1 MHRLTHAIK
10 TARRE
15 DSMVLLFTSFRVPS
29 VSHVGTRTIKTSTNP
44 FSDAIASI
52 QNTIQ
57 TIKPPADSIQ
67 RTEKH
72 SLIFAFLLRVRHLM
86 EQIMNCCRR
95 KYFRI
100 IVINA

>member
-52 QNTIQ
+52 Q

-67 RTEKH
+67 LTEKH
-72 SLIFAFLLRVRHLM
+72 SLRFAFLLRVRHLM